1 MQKIIKLNFL
11 LLTAILL
18 VCSSVQSVHAQDRK
32 MTKEE
37 KKKMKILKKIV
48 WQTRDGS
55 GIEENGRPIDFNS
68 ITGAAYMHFYVM
80 KEKQKDSKRK
90 KKVNKWKM
98 EIAGQERVFNYEIK
112 GDSIV
117 FEKVKGWNDM
127 RIITLE
133 KDRLVVDQL
142 KDGSIIRWNMVPK
155 KKEE

>member
-11 LLTAILL
+11 LFTAILL
-18 VCSSVQSVHAQDRK
+18 VCSSMQSVQAQDHK

-37 KKKMKILKKIV
+37 KKKMKTLQKTV

-55 GIEENGRPIDFNS
+55 GIEKDGRIIDFNS

-80 KEKQKDSKRK
+80 KEKQKDTKRK

-98 EIAGQERVFNYEIK
+98 EIGGQERIFNYEIK
-112 GDSIV
+112 GDSIA
-117 FEKVKGWNDM
+117 FEEVKGWNDM

-142 KDGSIIRWNMVPK
+142 KDGSIIRWNMIPK
-155 KKEE
+155 TKED